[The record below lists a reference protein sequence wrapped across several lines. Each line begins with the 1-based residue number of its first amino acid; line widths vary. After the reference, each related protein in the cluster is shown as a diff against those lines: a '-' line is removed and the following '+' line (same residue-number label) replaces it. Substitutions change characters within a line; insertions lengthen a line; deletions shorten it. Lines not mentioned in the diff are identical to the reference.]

1 MHVLVIDDEPAVR
14 QILAAAVKKAGYT
27 VDTAATVTEGAS
39 KLVRGDADV
48 ALCDIHLPDGSGL
61 DLVRSMKESGSETQ
75 FIMVT
80 AFASVETAVEAL
92 KAGAADYIIKP
103 ANIEEL
109 LHKLASLDAVR
120 GLKVENRALRQI
132 VSKQDAK
139 RFAFK
144 SPQMREVDRLIQ
156 KVAPT
161 DATVLITGESGTGK
175 GVTARQIHEVSARAA
190 NVFLPVNCGAIP
202 ENLIESELFGHVK
215 GAFTGAERPR
225 KGLFQQADGGTIFLD
240 EIGELPLHLQVRLL
254 HVLEEKAVRPVG
266 SEEHKSVD
274 VRIIAATNRDLEG
287 MVREG
292 NFREDLFFRLSIFRL
307 ALPPLRDRAS
317 DVVDLIDHFIGVW
330 YRETGRTAVL
340 EDPAKRALAGYAWP
354 GNVRQ
359 LDHVISRVLL
369 LADSDRITLADLPP
383 ELLGKSPLLDGRS
396 NSVSV
401 PPESGNL
408 RERMRHFEARLI
420 ADALEQV
427 GGDKRSAA
435 LALGIGLSSLYRKI
449 EELSDLGLIGGR
461 E

>member
-14 QILAAAVKKAGYT
+14 QILAVAVKKAGYT
-27 VDTAATVTEGAS
+27 VDTAATATDAAA

-92 KAGAADYIIKP
+92 KAGAADYLIKP

-109 LHKLASLDAVR
+109 LHKLATLDAVR

-139 RFAFK
+139 RFEFK
-144 SPQMREVDRLIQ
+144 SPQMTEVNRLVQ

-175 GVTARQIHEVSARAA
+175 GVTARRLHELSQRAA
-190 NVFLPVNCGAIP
+190 EIFLPVNCGAIP
-202 ENLIESELFGHVK
+202 ENLIESELFGHLK
-215 GAFTGAERPR
+215 GAFTGADRVR

-240 EIGELPLHLQVRLL
+240 EIGELPLHLQVKLL

-266 SEEHKSVD
+266 SEEHKPVD
-274 VRIIAATNRDLEG
+274 VRIIAATNRDLETL
-287 MVREG
+287 VREG
-292 NFREDLFFRLSIFRL
+292 KFREDLFFRLSIFRIVI
-307 ALPPLRDRAS
+307 PPLRERPR
-317 DVVDLIDHFIGVW
+317 DVLDLIEHFVGIWHADTGQEARIDESARKAMAA
-330 YRETGRTAVL
+330 YR
-340 EDPAKRALAGYAWP
+340 WP

-359 LDHVISRVLL
+359 LDNVVSRVLL
-369 LADSDRITLADLPP
+369 MADNGLIGVSDLPP
-383 ELLGKSPLLDGRS
+383 ELLGSKVG
-396 NSVSV
+396 
-401 PPESGNL
+401 SGSHQATALGVRGGL
-408 RERMRHFEARLI
+408 RERMRHFEAVLI
-420 ADALEQV
+420 DEALKQA

-435 LALGIGLSSLYRKI
+435 TMLGIGLSSLYRKI
-449 EELSDLGLIGGR
+449 DELNDVGVIGG
-461 E
+461 

>member
-14 QILAAAVKKAGYT
+14 QILAAAVKKGGYT
-27 VDTAATVTEGAS
+27 VDTAATATEAAS

-48 ALCDIHLPDGSGL
+48 ALCDIHLPDGNGL
-61 DLVRSMKESGSETQ
+61 ELVRSMRESGSETQ

-92 KAGAADYIIKP
+92 KAGASDYIIKP

-139 RFAFK
+139 RFEFR
-144 SPQMREVDRLIQ
+144 SPQMSEVTRLIQ

-175 GVTARQIHEVSARAA
+175 GVTARRIHELSQRASR
-190 NVFLPVNCGAIP
+190 VFLPVNCGAIP

-215 GAFTGAERPR
+215 GAFTGADKPR

-240 EIGELPLHLQVRLL
+240 EIGELPLHLQVKLL

-266 SEEHKSVD
+266 SEEHKPVD
-274 VRIIAATNRDLEG
+274 VRIVAATNRDLEAL
-287 MVREG
+287 VRD
-292 NFREDLFFRLSIFRL
+292 NKFREDLFFRLSIFRL
-307 ALPPLRDRAS
+307 TIPPLRERPR
-317 DVVDLIDHFIGVW
+317 DVLDLIDHFVGLW
-330 YRETGRTAVL
+330 HSDTGKVANLDENVR
-340 EDPAKRALAGYAWP
+340 KALSAFAWP

-359 LDHVISRVLL
+359 LDNVISRVLL
-369 LADSDRITLADLPP
+369 MADGPDIGVADLPP
-383 ELLGKSPLLDGRS
+383 EIVGRS
-396 NSVSV
+396 GTGSAPVAPNVGGAGS
-401 PPESGNL
+401 L
-408 RERMRHFEARLI
+408 RERLRRFEAGLI
-420 ADALEQV
+420 EEALRQSE
-427 GGDKRSAA
+427 GDKRMAA
-435 LALGIGLSSLYRKI
+435 TVLGIGLSSLYRKI
-449 EELSDLGLIGGR
+449 DELSDVGQFGG
-461 E
+461 

>member
-27 VDTAATVTEGAS
+27 FDTAATATEAAS

-92 KAGAADYIIKP
+92 KAGAADYLIKP

-109 LHKLASLDAVR
+109 LHKLATLDAVR

-139 RFAFK
+139 RFEFR
-144 SPQMREVDRLIQ
+144 SPQMIEVNRLVQ

-175 GVTARQIHEVSARAA
+175 GVTARRLHELSNRGSR
-190 NVFLPVNCGAIP
+190 VFLPVNCGAIP

-215 GAFTGAERPR
+215 GAFTGADRAR

-240 EIGELPLHLQVRLL
+240 EIGELPLHLQVKLL
-254 HVLEEKAVRPVG
+254 HVLEEKAVRPLG
-266 SEEHKSVD
+266 SEEHKAIN
-274 VRIIAATNRDLEG
+274 VRIVAATNRNLETL
-287 MVREG
+287 VRSG
-292 NFREDLFFRLSIFRL
+292 NFREDLYFRLSIFRIQI
-307 ALPPLRDRAS
+307 PPLRERPA
-317 DVVDLIDHFIGVW
+317 DVLDLIDHFVAIW
-330 YRETGRTAVL
+330 HSETGQVVALDEGIR
-340 EDPAKRALAGYAWP
+340 RALAAFDWP

-359 LDHVISRVLL
+359 LDNVISRVLL
-369 LADSDRITLADLPP
+369 MAESERVVLGDLPP
-383 ELLGKSPLLDGRS
+383 EVRGGDIAPAQQSRGTGAS
-396 NSVSV
+396 STGS
-401 PPESGNL
+401 L
-408 RERMRHFEARLI
+408 RDRMRLYEARLI
-420 ADALEQV
+420 EEALAQS
-427 GGDKRSAA
+427 GGDKRTAA
-435 LALGIGLSSLYRKI
+435 TILGIGLSSLYRKI
-449 EELSDLGLIGGR
+449 DELSDIGINGG
-461 E
+461 